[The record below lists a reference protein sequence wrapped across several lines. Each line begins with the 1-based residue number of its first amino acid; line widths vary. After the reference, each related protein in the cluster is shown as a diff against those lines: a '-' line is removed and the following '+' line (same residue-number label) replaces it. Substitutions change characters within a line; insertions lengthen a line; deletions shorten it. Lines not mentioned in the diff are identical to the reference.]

1 MEEIYFADYDYR
13 AQTKAIRRAEAKIT
27 KAGEAIMRLK
37 GGKMLKKDAGEFLKK
52 DEFEIYWRGCIE
64 HKARQMAE
72 EMNNAQA
79 EL

>member
-1 MEEIYFADYDYR
+1 MKEIYFADYDYR
-13 AQTKAIRRAEAKIT
+13 TQTKAIRRAEAKIT
-27 KAGEAIMRLK
+27 EAGEAVIRLK
-37 GGKMLKKDAGEFLKK
+37 GGKTLKKDAGEYLKK

-64 HKARQMAE
+64 QKARQMAE